1 MFVDFSRHPVI
12 FHSLI
17 HFVWLS
23 CFSSNLIPHFFKKKL
38 IFGITSKFFKNF
50 IDLLFILA
58 ELFLAA
64 LGLRCCMLAFSLKP
78 HLALIAAGEGCSL
91 VAAHGLPLRW
101 FVQL

>member
-1 MFVDFSRHPVI
+1 MAF
-12 FHSLI
+12 L
-17 HFVWLS
+17 
-23 CFSSNLIPHFFKKKL
+23 FFIKSYSPFLKKKKL
-38 IFGITSKFFKNF
+38 IFGITSKVFKIF